1 MKLLKQA
8 AKLILPTLGAFLLL
22 GAYSGTNSL
31 SSALYQEGLS
41 TVSVMEEMAEN
52 EDWVNLFS
60 SNQNLAS
67 ILSAVGD
74 GDYSRPKAVYQIRLS
89 DETVSHL
96 TRNADLEAFSDT
108 LQAYLRATVQSSIAA
123 QINAKGGAD
132 ALAAASAC
140 TASRI
145 FFCDDLHENLLYL
158 YTYENAAPAMISFL
172 VGEDGAVSATGLFIL
187 YDGFPTGSAAEIQQF
202 LSSLNVEVT
211 EVSVPA

>member
-8 AKLILPTLGAFLLL
+8 VKLILPTLGAFLLL

-52 EDWVNLFS
+52 EDWVTLFS

-89 DETVSHL
+89 NETVSHL

>member
-1 MKLLKQA
+1 MKLKQTV
-8 AKLILPTLGAFLLL
+8 KLILPTLGAFFLL
-22 GAYSGTNSL
+22 GAYTGTNDL
-31 SSALYQEGLS
+31 SASLYQQGLS

-52 EDWVNLFS
+52 EDWVTLFS

-89 DETVSHL
+89 DATVSHL
-96 TRNADLEAFSDT
+96 TRNADLDAFSDT

-158 YTYENAAPAMISFL
+158 YTYENAAPAMVSFL

-202 LSSLNVEVT
+202 LSSLSVEVT
-211 EVSVPA
+211 EISIPA

>member
-1 MKLLKQA
+1 MKLKQTF
-8 AKLILPTLGAFLLL
+8 KLILPTLGAFLLL
-22 GAYSGTNSL
+22 GAYNGTSDL

-41 TVSVMEEMAEN
+41 TVSVMEEMAED
-52 EDWVNLFS
+52 EDWVSLFS

-67 ILSAVGD
+67 ILSAVGA

-140 TASRI
+140 TASRL

-158 YTYENAAPAMISFL
+158 YTYEDAAPAMISFL

-211 EVSVPA
+211 EISLPA

>member
-8 AKLILPTLGAFLLL
+8 VKLILPTLGAFLLL

-74 GDYSRPKAVYQIRLS
+74 GDYSHPKAVYQIRLS
-89 DETVSHL
+89 D
-96 TRNADLEAFSDT
+96 AFSDT

-187 YDGFPTGSAAEIQQF
+187 YNGFPTGSAAEIQQF

-211 EVSVPA
+211 EVSIPA

>member
-41 TVSVMEEMAEN
+41 TVSMMEEMAEN

-60 SNQNLAS
+60 SNQNLTS

-74 GDYSRPKAVYQIRLS
+74 GDYSHPKAVYQIRLS

-96 TRNADLEAFSDT
+96 ARNADLEAFSDT

-187 YDGFPTGSAAEIQQF
+187 YNGFPTGSAAEIQQF

>member
-1 MKLLKQA
+1 MKLKQA
-8 AKLILPTLGAFLLL
+8 VKLILPTLGAFLLL

-52 EDWVNLFS
+52 EDWVTLFS
-60 SNQNLAS
+60 SNQNMAS

-132 ALAAASAC
+132 ALDAASAC

-211 EVSVPA
+211 EVSIPA

>member
-1 MKLLKQA
+1 MKLKQA
-8 AKLILPTLGAFLLL
+8 VKLILPTLGAFLLL
-22 GAYSGTNSL
+22 GAYSGTNNL

-52 EDWVNLFS
+52 EDWVTLFS

-140 TASRI
+140 TASRT

-172 VGEDGAVSATGLFIL
+172 VGEDGAVSAMGLFIL

-211 EVSVPA
+211 EVSIPA

>member
-8 AKLILPTLGAFLLL
+8 VKLILPTLGAFLLL

-52 EDWVNLFS
+52 EDWVTLFS

>member
-1 MKLLKQA
+1 MKLKQTV
-8 AKLILPTLGAFLLL
+8 KLILPTLGAFLLL

-31 SSALYQEGLS
+31 SSTLYQQGLS

-74 GDYSRPKAVYQIRLS
+74 GDYSHPKAVYQIRLS
-89 DETVSHL
+89 DGTISHL
-96 TRNADLEAFSDT
+96 TRNADLEALSDT
-108 LQAYLRATVQSSIAA
+108 LQAYLRATVQSSIAT

-132 ALAAASAC
+132 ALAAASVC

-145 FFCDDLHENLLYL
+145 FSCEGLHENLLYL
-158 YTYENAAPAMISFL
+158 YTYENAAPAMVSFL
-172 VGEDGAVSATGLFIL
+172 VGEDGTVSATGLFIL

-202 LSSLNVEVT
+202 LSILNVEVT
-211 EVSVPA
+211 EVSIPA

>member
-1 MKLLKQA
+1 MKLKQA
-8 AKLILPTLGAFLLL
+8 VKLILPTLGAFLLL

-52 EDWVNLFS
+52 EDWVTLFS

-172 VGEDGAVSATGLFIL
+172 VGEDRAVSATGLFIL

>member
-8 AKLILPTLGAFLLL
+8 VKLILPTLGAFLLL

-74 GDYSRPKAVYQIRLS
+74 GDYSRPKTVYQIRLS

-96 TRNADLEAFSDT
+96 TRNADLEAFSDI

-140 TASRI
+140 TASCI

-158 YTYENAAPAMISFL
+158 YTYENAVPAMISFL

-211 EVSVPA
+211 EVSVLA

>member
-8 AKLILPTLGAFLLL
+8 VKLILPTLGAFLLL
-22 GAYSGTNSL
+22 GAYSGTNNL

-60 SNQNLAS
+60 SNQNLTS
-67 ILSAVGD
+67 LLSAVGD

>member
-1 MKLLKQA
+1 METLKEKVYYLA
-8 AKLILPTLGAFLLL
+8 ANEHKTDQEIAELSNSTQSVEQTLQEWAKEFGFTTEEGA
-22 GAYSGTNSL
+22 
-31 SSALYQEGLS
+31 
-41 TVSVMEEMAEN
+41 
-52 EDWVNLFS
+52 
-60 SNQNLAS
+60 
-67 ILSAVGD
+67 
-74 GDYSRPKAVYQIRLS
+74 
-89 DETVSHL
+89 
-96 TRNADLEAFSDT
+96 ADLEAFSDT

>member
-8 AKLILPTLGAFLLL
+8 VKLILPTLGAFLLL

-52 EDWVNLFS
+52 EDWVTLFS

-89 DETVSHL
+89 DETISHL

-211 EVSVPA
+211 EVSIPA

>member
-1 MKLLKQA
+1 MKLKQA
-8 AKLILPTLGAFLLL
+8 VKLILPTLGAFLLL

-52 EDWVNLFS
+52 EDWVTLFS

-96 TRNADLEAFSDT
+96 TRNADLETFSDT